1 MDDGSLVKGETRITA
16 SQKRIVELMLD
27 PPNPPP
33 LTETLEAIERR
44 LRVMDSTALALCME
58 NGMPLN
64 VFNMDDEKS
73 LARIISG
80 ERVGTLV
87 TTPAGEGDG
96 D

>member
-1 MDDGSLVKGETRITA
+1 M
-16 SQKRIVELMLD
+16 
-27 PPNPPP
+27 
-33 LTETLEAIERR
+33 EAIERR

-64 VFNMDDEKS
+64 VFNMDDDTS

-87 TTPAGEGDG
+87 TTPRRRGRWQLRT
-96 D
+96 